1 MPGAEREK
9 LLDQAFKARVKQHVL
24 EKSLGEDVDLD
35 ISEAD
40 QKAIIKRYHR
50 EHAPRE
56 PLASPASALV
66 FCPGVATA
74 YLPPPSHFSKQKVAT
89 GSTAESTA

>member
-66 FCPGVATA
+66 FCPGPDFPELVRN
-74 YLPPPSHFSKQKVAT
+74 F
-89 GSTAESTA
+89 EI